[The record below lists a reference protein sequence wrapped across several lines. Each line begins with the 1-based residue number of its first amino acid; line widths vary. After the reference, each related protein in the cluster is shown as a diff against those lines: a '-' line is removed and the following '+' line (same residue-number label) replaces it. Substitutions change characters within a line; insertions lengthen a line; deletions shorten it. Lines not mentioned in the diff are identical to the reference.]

1 MPPRPPQSP
10 CGAAYHPAIDSLE
23 TAVTLRLAPLAC
35 ALLLLSACGGKPASD
50 PTAAKAPAGPEEKV
64 LNVYN
69 WSDYVAEDTIANF
82 EKATGIK
89 VNYDVY
95 SENETLETKL
105 TAGSSGYDVV
115 FPSARPFAQRQVKG
129 GLYLALDKAKLPN
142 LSHLDPA
149 ILQGLQEID
158 PGNAHVVPYMWGT
171 TGLGINVDKVKAALG
186 DAAPIDSWS
195 LLFDPANAA
204 KLAKCGITVLDDDQ
218 EAFGAA
224 LIWKGRDPNAGAA
237 DEIETVK
244 QVYAAIRPYIR
255 TFNNAEYKD
264 ALANGDA
271 CVVMGYSGDV
281 LGAADAAAEAAE
293 AAGKAVPDIR
303 YVIPK
308 EGAIRWVDVMAIPKD
323 ARHPQ
328 NAMAFID
335 YILNPKVTAAITDA
349 VGYANPNKDATAL
362 VSRDIAEDPG
372 IYPPAEVLAKLV
384 DPKSLPEA
392 VQRQR
397 VRAWTAI
404 KSGR

>member
-1 MPPRPPQSP
+1 MP
-10 CGAAYHPAIDSLE
+10 
-23 TAVTLRLAPLAC
+23 LRLAPLAC
-35 ALLLLSACGGKPASD
+35 AVLLLAACGGKPDATSSGQ
-50 PTAAKAPAGPEEKV
+50 APAGADAKKV

-69 WSDYVAEDTIANF
+69 WSDYVADDTIANF
-82 EKATGIK
+82 EGLTGIH

-105 TAGSSGYDVV
+105 SAGASGYDVV
-115 FPSARPFAQRQVKG
+115 FPSARPFAQRQVKS
-129 GLYLALDKAKLPN
+129 GLYAELDKSKLGN
-142 LSHLDPA
+142 WRHLDPA
-149 ILQGLQEID
+149 ILQGLTDID
-158 PGNAHVVPYMWGT
+158 PDNAHLVPYMWGT
-171 TGLGINVDKVKAALG
+171 TGLGVNVDKVQAALG
-186 DAAPIDSWS
+186 ANAPLDSWA

-224 LIWKGRDPNAGAA
+224 LLYLGRDPNAGAP
-237 DEIETVK
+237 DEIDAVK
-244 QVYAAIRPYIR
+244 KVYAAIRPHVR

-271 CVVMGYSGDV
+271 CLVMGYSGDIGQARDV
-281 LGAADAAAEAAE
+281 AVEAAHSAGRE
-293 AAGKAVPDIR
+293 APNLR

-308 EGAIRWVDVMAIPKD
+308 EGALRWTDVIAIPKD
-323 ARHPQ
+323 SQHTAE
-328 NAMAFID
+328 ALAFINYLLD
-335 YILNPKVTAAITDA
+335 PKVIAKVTDHVA
-349 VGYANPNKDATAL
+349 YANANRDATAL
-362 VSRDIAEDPG
+362 IDPEIASDAG
-372 IYPPAEVLAKLV
+372 VYPPDNVRAKLV

>member
-1 MPPRPPQSP
+1 MPAAVHRRRRN
-10 CGAAYHPAIDSLE
+10 AYHLRTHAPE
-23 TAVTLRLAPLAC
+23 TAVTLRPAALVC
-35 ALLLLSACGGKPASD
+35 AVVLMTACGGKPDGTDAS
-50 PTAAKAPAGPEEKV
+50 TAKPAGPEQKV

-69 WSDYVAEDTIANF
+69 WSDYVAADTIANF

-105 TAGSSGYDVV
+105 TAGRSGYDVV
-115 FPSARPFAQRQVKG
+115 FPSARPFAQRQVKA

-142 LSHLDPA
+142 LAHLDPS
-149 ILQGLQEID
+149 ILQGLADID

-171 TGLGINVDKVKAALG
+171 TGLGINVDRVKAALG
-186 DAAPIDSWS
+186 ADAPIDSWS

-204 KLAKCGITVLDDDQ
+204 RLAKCGISVLDDDQ

-224 LIWKGRDPNAGAA
+224 LIWKGKDPNAGAA

-244 QVYAAIRPYIR
+244 QVYAAIRPHIR

-264 ALANGDA
+264 ALANGDV
-271 CVVMGYSGDV
+271 CVAMGYSGDI

-293 AAGKAVPDIR
+293 AAGKPAPDIR
-303 YVIPK
+303 YVIPR

-323 ARHPQ
+323 ARHPG
-328 NAMAFID
+328 NAQAFID
-335 YILNPKVTAAITDA
+335 YLLDPKVSAAITDA
-349 VGYANPNKDATAL
+349 VGYANANKAATAL
-362 VSRDIAEDPG
+362 VEPDIANNPG
-372 IYPPAEVLAKLV
+372 VYPPEAVRAKLV

>member
-1 MPPRPPQSP
+1 M
-10 CGAAYHPAIDSLE
+10 
-23 TAVTLRLAPLAC
+23 TLRLAPLAC
-35 ALLLLSACGGKPASD
+35 AVLLLTACGGKSGGD
-50 PTAAKAPAGPEEKV
+50 PTAAAKPAGPEEKV

-69 WSDYVAEDTIANF
+69 WSDYVAENTIADF

-115 FPSARPFAQRQVKG
+115 FPSARPFAQRQIKA
-129 GLYLALDKAKLPN
+129 GLYLPLDKAKLPN
-142 LSHLDPA
+142 IAHLDPA
-149 ILQGLQEID
+149 ILQGLADID
-158 PGNAHVVPYMWGT
+158 PGNTHVLPYMWGT
-171 TGLGINVDKVKAALG
+171 TGLGINVDKVKAVLG
-186 DAAPIDSWS
+186 EHAPLDSWS

-204 KLAKCGITVLDDDQ
+204 RLAKCGISVLDDDQ
-218 EAFGAA
+218 ETFGAA
-224 LIWKGRDPNAGAA
+224 LLWKGKNPNAGAD

-271 CVVMGYSGDV
+271 CVVMGYSGDI
-281 LGAADAAAEAAE
+281 LGAADAAAQAAQ
-293 AAGKAVPDIR
+293 ATGKPAPDIR

-308 EGAIRWVDVMAIPKD
+308 EGALRWIDVMAVPKD
-323 ARHPQ
+323 AKHPQ
-328 NAMAFID
+328 NAQAFIN
-335 YILNPKVTAAITDA
+335 YILDPKTAAAISDA
-349 VGYANPNKDATAL
+349 VGYASPNKDAAAL
-362 VSRDIAEDPG
+362 IEPAIASNPG
-372 IYPPAEVLAKLV
+372 VYPPEAVRAKLV
-384 DPKSLPEA
+384 DPKTLPEV